1 MDRTRIDGMWR
12 RVAVAAALGLGLL
25 VFDPGPAMAQSCDPD
40 DERCVEPDPFRP
52 ASDDRSREV
61 TDIEW
66 RDRGFLNSRGTE
78 SITAQIEA
86 VRLTCDRVNQNYR
99 IHCLV
104 LELKQVADSIPERGE
119 FAPVRTALLDATR
132 GLQAVTDSYEDP
144 SAPRIRARVGG
155 LPAAPQTP
163 PITAIRPDAV
173 ARAAAEAEA
182 ALDEAVTVLLR
193 SAENS
198 ARRQAAFQP
207 IAQALGSTK
216 VLLRSA

>member
-1 MDRTRIDGMWR
+1 
-12 RVAVAAALGLGLL
+12 
-25 VFDPGPAMAQSCDPD
+25 
-40 DERCVEPDPFRP
+40 
-52 ASDDRSREV
+52 
-61 TDIEW
+61 
-66 RDRGFLNSRGTE
+66 
-78 SITAQIEA
+78 
-86 VRLTCDRVNQNYR
+86 
-99 IHCLV
+99 
-104 LELKQVADSIPERGE
+104 
-119 FAPVRTALLDATR
+119 LLDATR

-163 PITAIRPDAV
+163 SITAIRPDAV